1 MVLLVGSQRQRFT
14 ADALS
19 RRWVTS
25 IGLTAAVGVAYFLAA
40 QLSLALLMRPGGV
53 AVFWPAAGISSGV
66 LIALGSRARWPVA
79 AGAMAATIAANLMG
93 DRNMVAAIAFAFC
106 NAAEALLTAGFI
118 QHYFGTVFD
127 LGRLRQVLGLLAAA
141 VAGTAISGIGG
152 AVAFKLFQSPTVPVL
167 TTWWQWFA
175 SDGLGILAVSPLA
188 IGLAAAVRELP
199 PRNEWIKGTA
209 VLMLLAAM
217 TGIIISLPEEPWKTV
232 VPSALLFPLLFWL
245 AARYRPLFAAAGAFI
260 VCLTVVWATTLG
272 IGHFGDTGAPFND
285 RILEAQAII
294 LVVALVAFV
303 LAALFAERRE
313 HEAHLAHSNLLLEH
327 ERDNKLMNMEAI
339 AASIVHEISQPL
351 TAIVSNSDAA
361 LQLLENIPPNYD
373 DVRAALS
380 DIVSD
385 SQRTREMLDGIRGL
399 FRKVDQD
406 RHEIDM
412 NKIVLSVLH
421 LLRGELKGRGV
432 TTRIELTSEL
442 PLVVGNR
449 NQLQQVLVNLV
460 RNALEAMATTTDRT
474 RVLRVR
480 TELRSRGSIAI
491 AVEDSGPGIDPKKL
505 DGIFDAFS
513 TTKAHGMGLGLAICR
528 MIIQRHGGQIT
539 VSSDVNR
546 GALFEFVLDQNIAAV
561 HELVNGT

>member
-141 VAGTAISGIGG
+141 VAGTVISGIGG

-272 IGHFGDTGAPFND
+272 IGHFGDAGAPFND

-373 DVRAALS
+373 DVRATLS

-385 SQRTREMLDGIRGL
+385 CQRTREMLEGIRGL

-432 TTRIELTSEL
+432 TTRIELTPEL

-474 RVLRVR
+474 RILRVK

-539 VSSDVNR
+539 ASSDVNR
-546 GALFEFVLDQNIAAV
+546 GALFEFVLDQNIAVV
-561 HELVNGT
+561 HESVNGT